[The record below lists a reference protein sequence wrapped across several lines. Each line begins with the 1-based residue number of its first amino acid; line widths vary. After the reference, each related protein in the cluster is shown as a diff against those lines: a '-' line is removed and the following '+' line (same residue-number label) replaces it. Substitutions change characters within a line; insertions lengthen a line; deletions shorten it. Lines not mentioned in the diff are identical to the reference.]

1 MRLPDKPAE
10 KATSLPFRYHW
21 PRRLTQLQVGLLL
34 YGLSMAL
41 MIRSRLGLDPWDVF
55 HQGIAKRTHLSF
67 GTVVIIVGAAVLLL
81 WIPLRQRPGVGTIS
95 NVVVIG
101 VSVDVFLWLLPPAH
115 ALWLRITLLITGVV
129 LNGIATGM
137 YIGARL
143 GPGPRDG
150 LMTGLVARTGRSVR
164 LIRTVIEVAVLVTGF
179 LLGGTVGVATVL
191 YAVSIGPLTQLFLP
205 LFWVRERE
213 LAVALIMVSIG

>member
-1 MRLPDKPAE
+1 MAPAG
-10 KATSLPFRYHW
+10 KATLPIRYRW
-21 PRRLTQLQVGLLL
+21 FRRLTQLQVGLLL
-34 YGLSMAL
+34 YGLSMAF

-55 HQGIAKRTHLSF
+55 HQGVAKRTHLSF
-67 GTVVIIVGAAVLLL
+67 GTVVIIVGAVVLLL
-81 WIPLRQRPGVGTIS
+81 WIPLRQRPGVGTVS

-101 VSVDVFLWLLPPAH
+101 VSVDVFLWLLPAPS
-115 ALWLRITLLITGVV
+115 ALWLRITLLIAGIV

-150 LMTGLVARTGRSVR
+150 LMTGLVGRTGRSVR
-164 LIRTVIEVAVLVTGF
+164 LIRTVIEVTVLATGF

-205 LFWVRERE
+205 LFWVRSPDDPSETAPAAIPAT
-213 LAVALIMVSIG
+213 LH